1 MAPISTI
8 CSATGFAGALTIAIA
23 LVATPHPWRSPGL
36 FAVFT
41 IALAALH
48 SVPMR
53 LAHQGDLEGMQL
65 EEALFVPMAI
75 LLSPAETLIAFV
87 CAEALGHAW
96 RRRGG
101 RKALFNVGQI
111 VTTAGIG
118 LAVSRGVGAATGRTD
133 VRAIAGA
140 ATGAFV
146 FPVLS
151 AMAVAGIISVA
162 QRTGWVAVL
171 LDGGPTRVA
180 TWAGSLSLGIVALL
194 ATQNAPWAIAFV
206 LVPVVVVQ
214 IAYAGARVQWRER
227 QRIQALYEAA
237 SSIRSSIDPA
247 EVRAHLLAEAQRQ
260 LESAHAQIV
269 DAIGDEDPAAVRAE
283 LGDGLAVEV
292 SGRVGGG
299 TFDTGDQAMLRAL
312 AGVAAGALQNALLFE
327 EVGTERRKL
336 AEVVESTSD
345 GILTVDAD
353 GRIVSWNPAMVRISG
368 REEADVVGRQPAA
381 VLCPPAANELGG
393 EGTDDNGVGNDLAA
407 IDPFAGNDDSGPRL
421 VRIETVAGAERW
433 ITVTRSPLPAGG
445 AVIVAR
451 DETAKKEVDDLK
463 ADFLATISHELR
475 TPLTP
480 IKGYLAM
487 LGSEPEPDADRR
499 RAFVE
504 VMARQTARLE
514 RLIGD
519 LLDATSLRN
528 TQLYLP
534 DHVDWS
540 AAVVDVVALVR
551 NQFGEH
557 DIVIETNP
565 NLPEVL
571 ADAQRAEQVLGNL
584 IVNAC
589 KYSPLHTTVRV
600 TLHREQVNGRD
611 MVRTTVNDEGPG
623 VPLPDRERIFERFTR
638 LGDHMRRT
646 VGGAGLGLFIAR
658 QLVEAMGG
666 TISVGDS
673 PAGGAAFTFTLP
685 VASAIAEVA
694 VIDGSTT
701 DISRAA
707 V

>member
-1 MAPISTI
+1 
-8 CSATGFAGALTIAIA
+8 
-23 LVATPHPWRSPGL
+23 
-36 FAVFT
+36 
-41 IALAALH
+41 
-48 SVPMR
+48 
-53 LAHQGDLEGMQL
+53 
-65 EEALFVPMAI
+65 
-75 LLSPAETLIAFV
+75 
-87 CAEALGHAW
+87 
-96 RRRGG
+96 
-101 RKALFNVGQI
+101 
-111 VTTAGIG
+111 
-118 LAVSRGVGAATGRTD
+118 
-133 VRAIAGA
+133 
-140 ATGAFV
+140 
-146 FPVLS
+146 
-151 AMAVAGIISVA
+151 
-162 QRTGWVAVL
+162 
-171 LDGGPTRVA
+171 
-180 TWAGSLSLGIVALL
+180 
-194 ATQNAPWAIAFV
+194 
-206 LVPVVVVQ
+206 
-214 IAYAGARVQWRER
+214 
-227 QRIQALYEAA
+227 
-237 SSIRSSIDPA
+237 
-247 EVRAHLLAEAQRQ
+247 
-260 LESAHAQIV
+260 
-269 DAIGDEDPAAVRAE
+269 
-283 LGDGLAVEV
+283 
-292 SGRVGGG
+292 
-299 TFDTGDQAMLRAL
+299 
-312 AGVAAGALQNALLFE
+312 
-327 EVGTERRKL
+327 
-336 AEVVESTSD
+336 
-345 GILTVDAD
+345 
-353 GRIVSWNPAMVRISG
+353 
-368 REEADVVGRQPAA
+368 
-381 VLCPPAANELGG
+381 
-393 EGTDDNGVGNDLAA
+393 VGNDLAA